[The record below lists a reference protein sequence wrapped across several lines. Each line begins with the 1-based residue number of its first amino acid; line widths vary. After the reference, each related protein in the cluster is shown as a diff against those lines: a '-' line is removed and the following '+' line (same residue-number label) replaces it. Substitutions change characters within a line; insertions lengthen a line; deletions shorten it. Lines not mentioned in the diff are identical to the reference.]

1 MANLSQNEM
10 QEIVS
15 DSLKKLG
22 VGEQEAALF
31 MLSYKIGPA
40 SVTTLASN
48 LGVSRPQ
55 AYMLISELE
64 KFGLADF
71 SSRKKF
77 SRTFV
82 VATPSRLQELLRRH
96 QKELEQT
103 DQRLSLFMPD
113 LLAAYQQGS
122 SLASVKIL
130 EGRDQFL
137 KVFFQCV
144 EEAAN
149 KEIIVMGSAQD
160 FIAFISW
167 AEERRWIA
175 ERVRLNVH
183 LRALLFQ
190 SGDTEIL
197 ASSDEKEL
205 RETRVMKDIEPF
217 SSLIMVYANKTI
229 LWQPNAPM
237 AIQIEDS
244 YITTMM
250 RNIYEVMWKNAGL
263 KVEKTSIEL

>member
-1 MANLSQNEM
+1 MTMISQNEV
-10 QEIVS
+10 QEIVT

-22 VGEQEAALF
+22 IREQEAALYV
-31 MLSYKIGPA
+31 LSLKLGPT
-40 SVTTLASN
+40 SVATLATS

-55 AYMLISELE
+55 AYKLISELE

-82 VATPSRLQELLRRH
+82 VESPSRLQEALRRH
-96 QKELEQT
+96 QKATEQT
-103 DQRLSLFMPD
+103 DQRLTVSMPD

-122 SLASVKIL
+122 SLASVRIL
-130 EGRDQFL
+130 QGKEQYL

-167 AEERRWIA
+167 AEERRWIR
-175 ERVRLNVH
+175 ERIRLNVQ
-183 LRALLFQ
+183 LRALLLP
-190 SGDTEIL
+190 SADTETL
-197 ASSDEKEL
+197 AGTDEQEL
-205 RETRVMKDIEPF
+205 RETRLLKDVQPFNSLVM
-217 SSLIMVYANKTI
+217 MYANKTI
-229 LWQPNAPM
+229 LWQPHAPM
-237 AIQIEDS
+237 AIHIEDN
-244 YITTMM
+244 YLTDMM
-250 RNIYEVMWKNAGL
+250 RSVYEAMWQRAG
-263 KVEKTSIEL
+263 